1 MNTVIRRRETMM
13 IRDYSKY
20 ELSGREM
27 LTFYLGGYAAIFTL
41 SFIFYRILLLSLAL
55 GFLVI
60 RLRPF
65 YEEYLAEK
73 RLIRLQE
80 EFKDMLYSLSSSI
93 SSGRHMSEAIMEARE
108 NLSLSISDNSQILAE
123 LAHMDKAL
131 KENNESD
138 KVLLADFAERSHCED
153 IRNFVQVYT
162 TCRSMG
168 GDLERVIARSCD
180 IITDKMNIRREI
192 RAITAQKKL
201 EGRLIALMPPVMLA
215 LLNLLSPS
223 YIEPLYTTAGGRIV
237 MTGALAA
244 MFFGV
249 RLMERISNVEI

>member
-1 MNTVIRRRETMM
+1 MNTEIRRKEKPM

-20 ELSGREM
+20 ELSGREKI
-27 LTFYLGGYAAIFTL
+27 TFYTAGYVALFLLT
-41 SFIFYRILLLSLAL
+41 FIFYRLLILSLAA
-55 GFLVI
+55 GFLII
-60 RLRPF
+60 RLRPY
-65 YEEYLAEK
+65 YENYLAER
-73 RLIRLQE
+73 RLLKLQE
-80 EFKDMLYSLSSSI
+80 EFKDMLYSLSASI
-93 SSGRHMSEAIMEARE
+93 SSGRHMSEAITEARE
-108 NLSLSISDNSQILAE
+108 NLSLMLSDNSLIISE
-123 LAHMDKAL
+123 LAHMDNAL

-138 KVLLADFAERSHCED
+138 RVLLADFAERSHCED

-168 GDLERVIARSCD
+168 GDLEKVIARSCD

-215 LLNLLSPS
+215 LLNLISPS
-223 YIEPLYTTAGGRIV
+223 YIEPLYTTIGGRLL
-237 MTGALAA
+237 MTGALVA

-249 RLMERISNVEI
+249 RLMERISDVEV